1 MIFPSGRRFGGPA
14 GYFWPMPQALR
25 FLLLV
30 FGWSAVS
37 WLHANGPVTWRSELI
52 VKDGVLQVELTAVCE
67 EGWHI
72 YALELPRDD
81 GPLPT
86 VIRVFANEQYA
97 AKGKV
102 VEPAAEEVDDPNFG
116 MRVRYHS
123 GTVVFHVPIERNT
136 PAAFQVQGEAEFMVC
151 NDKTCLPPKA
161 VPFTVNVPATD
172 R

>member
-1 MIFPSGRRFGGPA
+1 MIFRTGRRSGIPS
-14 GYFWPMPQALR
+14 GYFWPMRQALR
-25 FLLLV
+25 TLLLS
-30 FGWSAVS
+30 FGLVLGG
-37 WLHANGPVTWRSELI
+37 WLMANGPVTWRSELI
-52 VKDGVLQVELTAVCE
+52 VKDGALEVQLTAVCE

-86 VIRVFANEQYA
+86 VIRLFPNEHYTA
-97 AKGKV
+97 RGKV
-102 VEPAAEEVDDPNFG
+102 IEPAAEEVDDPNFG

-123 GTVVFHVPIERNT
+123 GTVVFHVPIERTTN
-136 PAAFQVQGEAEFMVC
+136 AAFQLMGEAEFMVC